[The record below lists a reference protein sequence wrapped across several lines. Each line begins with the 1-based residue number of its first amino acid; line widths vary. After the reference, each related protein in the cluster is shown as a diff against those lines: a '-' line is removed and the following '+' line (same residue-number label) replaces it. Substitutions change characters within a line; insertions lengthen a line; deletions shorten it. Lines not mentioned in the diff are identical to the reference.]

1 MKADR
6 LETHDLSKELPD
18 KLTTLS
24 ALYDSEARRTGIKP
38 WVGAQT
44 PIGWDDNSKFKK

>member
-1 MKADR
+1 MRTDPFP
-6 LETHDLSKELPD
+6 E
-18 KLTTLS
+18 KLTTLA

-38 WVGAQT
+38 WVGEQT